1 MRDYTENNYLLGI
14 WGLEELDAERCA
26 CWERP
31 PQCEALTKPGVKA
44 MAEGAMLRGESLA
57 HGLFIHPVHSR
68 VPENRTVQVVLL
80 SLGLFHSQLLWT
92 RFESFRWSI
101 WAEPSSFHQVI
112 LRYWVLSLSEVIF
125 QRENPNIYCLNDFC
139 TLHKSK
145 NVKSFFKKSHS
156 YRKHSYKNDPYK
168 PKLSFSRV
176 CC

>member
-31 PQCEALTKPGVKA
+31 PHREALTKPGVKA
-44 MAEGAMLRGESLA
+44 VAEGPMLRGESLA

-112 LRYWVLSLSEVIF
+112 LCYWVLSFSEVIF
-125 QRENPNIYCLNDFC
+125 QRENPSIYFLNDFC

-145 NVKSFFKKSHS
+145 NVKPFFKKSHS